1 IPADCN
7 ANNVK
12 WDAFLNGRAKR
23 PFDAQK
29 FINWRLYWE
38 FSGGNVTENM
48 VHQIAW
54 VIGVLDLPAP
64 TAAYMSGGVFS
75 EKDGRE
81 VPDTIAVTLDF
92 PNDLVVT
99 WQSSF
104 NNSRYGLGERLL
116 GSDGTVEHVAGATDM
131 VTGRSQEFTRHFPA
145 PVNRAGG
152 AVLTSQ
158 RPEQKHMANWIECIR
173 SRK

>member
-1 IPADCN
+1 
-7 ANNVK
+7 
-12 WDAFLNGRAKR
+12 
-23 PFDAQK
+23 
-29 FINWRLYWE
+29 
-38 FSGGNVTENM
+38 M

-54 VIGVLDLPAP
+54 IMSALDLPLP
-64 TAAYMSGGVFS
+64 VAAYMSGGVFS

-92 PNDLVVT
+92 PGDVVVT
-99 WQSSF
+99 WQSTF

-131 VTGRSQEFTRHFPA
+131 VTGRSQEITKYFPE

-152 AVLTSQ
+152 TSLTSQ
-158 RPEQKHMANWIECIR
+158 SPDQNHMANWIECIR
-173 SRK
+173 RRKIPNASVEIG